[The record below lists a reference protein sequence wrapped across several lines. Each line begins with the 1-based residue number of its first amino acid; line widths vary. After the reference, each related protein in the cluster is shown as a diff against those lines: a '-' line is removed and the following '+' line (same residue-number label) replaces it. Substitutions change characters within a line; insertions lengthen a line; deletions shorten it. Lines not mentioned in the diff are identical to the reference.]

1 MSRRRTYW
9 RSDAA
14 QALTLLTG
22 IPDPAAAMIACADNL
37 LDEAGVTEPPVPLKM
52 LASFQGVRAIEKADM
67 QPSGRLIAMPRTG
80 LALTGGHII
89 QVNRAESTTRQN
101 FTIAHEIAHTL
112 LPAYAAH
119 PHDVEDVHT
128 GDYPPTAEEEHLCDV
143 GASALLLPERWLRPA
158 AQQRPPSLASLQDIA
173 RQFKAS
179 LEATA
184 RAVARL
190 DVWPFA
196 LVFWEPG
203 WRKADRAAAAQGDPI
218 PPALRVTRAI
228 AAPSF
233 GVYIPRN
240 KSVAEDTSIY
250 QAYASGSPTHGIDR
264 LTLRTADTDVQAESV
279 YVPLMR
285 GAVLHPRVVSFLLR
299 PHTDATP
306 RDHSI
311 SA

>member
-1 MSRRRTYW
+1 MSPRHW
-9 RSDAA
+9 SSDAA
-14 QALTLLTG
+14 RALCRATG
-22 IPDPAAAMIACADNL
+22 RSDPVAAIIARADAL
-37 LDEAGVTEPPVPLKM
+37 LDEAAVNGPPVPLAV
-52 LASFQGVRAIEKADM
+52 LASFQGIRNIETVDM
-67 QPSGRLIAMPRTG
+67 VASGRLIVHPEG
-80 LALTGGHII
+80 SVV
-89 QVNRAESTTRQN
+89 QVNRAESPARRQ

-112 LPAYAAH
+112 LPAYATH
-119 PHDVEDVHT
+119 PHDVEDAHT
-128 GDYPPTAEEEHLCDV
+128 GDYPQTAEEEHLCDV

-158 AQQRPPSLASLQDIA
+158 AQQRTPSLASLQDLA

-264 LTLRTADTDVQAESV
+264 LTLRTIDTDVEAESV

-299 PHTDATP
+299 PCADATP
-306 RDHSI
+306 RGHPI

>member
-1 MSRRRTYW
+1 MSPRHW
-9 RSDAA
+9 SSDAA
-14 QALTLLTG
+14 RALCRATG
-22 IPDPAAAMIACADNL
+22 RSDPVAAIIARADAL
-37 LDEAGVTEPPVPLKM
+37 LDEAAVNGPPVPLAV
-52 LASFQGVRAIEKADM
+52 LASFQGIRNIETVDM
-67 QPSGRLIAMPRTG
+67 VASGRLIVHPEG
-80 LALTGGHII
+80 SVV
-89 QVNRAESTTRQN
+89 QVNRAESPARRQ

-112 LPAYAAH
+112 LPAYATH
-119 PHDVEDVHT
+119 PHDVEDAHT
-128 GDYPPTAEEEHLCDV
+128 GDYPQTAEEEHLCDV

-158 AQQRPPSLASLQDIA
+158 AQQRTPSLASLQDLA

-203 WRKADRAAAAQGDPI
+203 WRKADRVAAAQGDPI

-233 GVYIPRN
+233 GLYIPRN

-250 QAYASGSPTHGIDR
+250 QAYASGSPTHGLDR
-264 LTLRTADTDVQAESV
+264 LTLRAVDTNVRAESV

-299 PHTDATP
+299 PDADAIATD
-306 RDHSI
+306 RSI

>member
-1 MSRRRTYW
+1 MSPRHW
-9 RSDAA
+9 SSDAA
-14 QALTLLTG
+14 RALCRATG
-22 IPDPAAAMIACADNL
+22 RSDPVAAIIARADAL
-37 LDEAGVTEPPVPLKM
+37 LDEAAVNGPPVPLAV
-52 LASFQGVRAIEKADM
+52 LASFQGIRNIETVDM
-67 QPSGRLIAMPRTG
+67 VASGRLIVHPEG
-80 LALTGGHII
+80 SVV
-89 QVNRAESTTRQN
+89 QVNRAESPARRQ

-112 LPAYAAH
+112 LPAYATH
-119 PHDVEDVHT
+119 PHDVEDAHT
-128 GDYPPTAEEEHLCDV
+128 GDYPQTAEEEHLCDV

-158 AQQRPPSLASLQDIA
+158 AQQRTPSLASLQDLA

-203 WRKADRAAAAQGDPI
+203 WLKADRAAAAQGDPI

-264 LTLRTADTDVQAESV
+264 LTLRTIDTDVEAESV

-299 PHTDATP
+299 PCADATP
-306 RDHSI
+306 RGHPI

>member
-1 MSRRRTYW
+1 MPRRRWT
-9 RSDAA
+9 SEAA
-14 QALTLLTG
+14 RALMAITG
-22 IPDPAAAMIACADNL
+22 ADDPVTAMEVCANDL
-37 LDEAGVTEPPVPLKM
+37 LDDVGVTAPPVPLHV
-52 LASFQGVRAIEKADM
+52 LASFQGIRTIERVEM
-67 QPSGRLIAMPRTG
+67 ESSGRLITSA
-80 LALTGGHII
+80 GGSIV
-89 QVNRAESTTRQN
+89 QVNSRESPFRQN

-112 LPAYAAH
+112 LPAYATH
-119 PHDVEDVHT
+119 PHDVEDAHT
-128 GDYPPTAEEEHLCDV
+128 GDYPQTAEEEHLCDV

-158 AQQRPPSLASLQDIA
+158 AQQRTPSLASLQDLA

-264 LTLRTADTDVQAESV
+264 LTLRTIDTDVEAESV

-299 PHTDATP
+299 PCADATP
-306 RDHSI
+306 RGHPI